1 MGLISPTLFG
11 DQRLCSLRPAASAY
25 RRQAARARLRAAALL
40 GSPHETTVSAQRCL
54 SAPQI
59 HGELAPPAGFRPGCL
74 RSLPQVRLSHIS
86 TAFGQGVDFLSQVP
100 LFCETIESPHPT
112 QPPTVAL
119 RSRPLNMSPC
129 PTITSTRGG
138 RDKVGLPPVPHTL
151 ARSAIPNILG
161 VARARDSNLSA
172 PPPCFSIPL
181 SSGFPAPVSRA
192 PRPPT
197 CLSAR
202 PIAEDT
208 LGLRPRARVRGA
220 LVGVHIFFWRRSGAR
235 SPICPS
241 RNANFL
247 TYSQP

>member
-1 MGLISPTLFG
+1 M
-11 DQRLCSLRPAASAY
+11 
-25 RRQAARARLRAAALL
+25 L
-40 GSPHETTVSAQRCL
+40 GPPHERPGSAQRCL

-59 HGELAPPAGFRPGCL
+59 QRELGRSAGFRPGCL
-74 RSLPQVRLSHIS
+74 RSLPQGRQPPVSSACAPAI
-86 TAFGQGVDFLSQVP
+86 DFFSQVISNQEVDGP
-100 LFCETIESPHPT
+100 VTPT

-119 RSRPLNMSPC
+119 RSRRLNMSPC

-138 RDKVGLPPVPHTL
+138 RDKVCLAHAPHTL

-208 LGLRPRARVRGA
+208 LGLRPRVRVRGA

-241 RNANFL
+241 RNASFL

>member
-1 MGLISPTLFG
+1 MGLIGFAHFG

-40 GSPHETTVSAQRCL
+40 GPPHETTVSAQRCL

-74 RSLPQVRLSHIS
+74 RSLPQVRLSYNS

-100 LFCETIESPHPT
+100 LLCEKIESSHPT

-119 RSRPLNMSPC
+119 RSRLLNMSPC

-138 RDKVGLPPVPHTL
+138 RDKVCLAHAPHTL

-161 VARARDSNLSA
+161 VARARDSTLTTSR
-172 PPPCFSIPL
+172 PL
-181 SSGFPAPVSRA
+181 S
-192 PRPPT
+192 
-197 CLSAR
+197 
-202 PIAEDT
+202 
-208 LGLRPRARVRGA
+208 
-220 LVGVHIFFWRRSGAR
+220 
-235 SPICPS
+235 
-241 RNANFL
+241 
-247 TYSQP
+247 